1 MRTNETP
8 LGFVLSP
15 VAFAVTVAASASAA
29 GGCGSGRAVAVPA
42 GAAFGVLLLECLQ
55 GRCPWERKCLFSKIR
70 RILYAIGDPH
80 VPKVGLDD

>member
-42 GAAFGVLLLECLQ
+42 GAAFGVLAGQVSLGKKVPVLKNPQ
-55 GRCPWERKCLFSKIR
+55 NFIRNWGSTCPKGWP
-70 RILYAIGDPH
+70 G
-80 VPKVGLDD
+80 